1 MRIKTSVC
9 LCETGGL
16 KMKKKK
22 DGKVKLPALH
32 SEHRLHLCVSDVSLL
47 SQAAVKVCV
56 KVCVNVCVCVC
67 VLPHL
72 CQVHSIT
79 FP

>member
-1 MRIKTSVC
+1 
-9 LCETGGL
+9 
-16 KMKKKK
+16 MKKKK

-56 KVCVNVCVCVC
+56 KVCVSVCVCVASPVSGPLHNVSLNRPDLFC
-67 VLPHL
+67 GHPAG
-72 CQVHSIT
+72 IKY
-79 FP
+79 